1 MEITSAR
8 PKIAVTFEV
17 SLPHD
22 LCAALSLAEIAP
34 HYEGL
39 SDWLKTVP
47 PSPARH
53 EFVSLTRYCP
63 GLWAKLTHLPADH
76 PARSDF
82 NAFCASL
89 ESRPADEFVMI
100 AKMSLRERLAAW
112 GVDSTASVSLP
123 DQFAAAQAARHAHY
137 GDPATPDLPPESL
150 ATLVSHD
157 LKQRLIALFTEFWID
172 HYTARWEEDAPRM
185 EASVRFHNRQQYS
198 PNFDSLFVA
207 ATGRNMPDS
216 IRDALPGVARAV
228 FVPSCHIG
236 PYILFTIA
244 LPMIAISFNALTVDP
259 TAQSRPEVVGLFP
272 PLKALA
278 DETRLQILGV
288 LADGRERYAQEIMAA
303 LGISQSAA
311 SRHLTLLEKSGLIA
325 VRKEGTA
332 KFYSLNAKQ
341 SQRLIDSLKRL
352 LTS

>member
-1 MEITSAR
+1 MEITASR
-8 PKIAVTFEV
+8 PKITVVFEV

-22 LCAALSLAEIAP
+22 LCAAISLAEIAP

-39 SDWLKTVP
+39 SDWLRTVP

-63 GLWAKLTHLPADH
+63 GLWARLTHFPTG
-76 PARSDF
+76 PARDDF
-82 NAFCASL
+82 NAFCTSL
-89 ESRPADEFVMI
+89 ESRSADEVAAI
-100 AKMSLRERLAAW
+100 AKVSLRERLAAW
-112 GVDSTASVSLP
+112 GVGGASASLP
-123 DQFAAAQAARHAHY
+123 DQFAAAQAARRARY
-137 GDPATPDLPPESL
+137 GDPATPDLPPDAL
-150 ATLVSHD
+150 AALVTHD
-157 LKQRLIALFTEFWID
+157 LKPRLIALFTEFWID
-172 HYTARWEEDAPRM
+172 HYAARWEEDRPRM

-236 PYILFTIA
+236 PYFLFTIA

-259 TAQSRPEVVGLFP
+259 TSQSRPEVVGLFP

-278 DETRLQILGV
+278 DETRLQMLGV
-288 LADGRERYAQEIMAA
+288 LSDGRERYAQEIITA
-303 LGISQSAA
+303 LNISQSAA
-311 SRHLTLLEKSGLIA
+311 SRHLTLLEKSGLVA
-325 VRKEGTA
+325 VRKEGAA
-332 KFYSLNAKQ
+332 KFYSLDPKQ